1 MAAKIKHNSF
11 IDSIDE
17 IIKNAKEKGVVH
29 LYADNQILRGRK
41 ISINKQELLH
51 FGTTGYL
58 GLEQDPR
65 LKEAAI
71 DAIYSY
77 GTQFP
82 LSKTYISHP
91 LYATLEDK
99 IQEMYNYPIIITKN
113 STLGHLAVIP
123 TVIRDEDAII
133 LDHQVH
139 WSVQNATIALKARGV
154 PVEMI
159 RHNNMDMLERKIKEL
174 QSKVQN
180 IWYMADGVY
189 SMFGDFAPINDLK
202 SLLDKYPQL
211 HIYFDDVHGMS
222 WKGKNGTGFIS
233 SQFKKLDNR
242 ILLFSTLSKT
252 FGASGAMLICPNEK
266 FYHKIKNFGGP
277 LTFSAQLEPA
287 AVAAAIASA
296 NIHLSEEIYT
306 LQNQLQNRI
315 QYFNSLLDNS
325 DLPLIDQNESPVFY
339 IGTGMPATGYN
350 FVKRLM
356 DEGFFVNLGLFPA
369 VPVKNTGVRITVSLH
384 NQLKDIKALTEAM
397 QHHHSKALEETHTSL
412 NRIYRFFRIKTEK
425 SSDDKHTQNL
435 LKIDYFTDINEIDK
449 QLWNNYMAD
458 NNSCNWEGIHFIQSV
473 FKNNETKENNWKFH
487 FFIISDQKNNPLVV
501 TFFTTSLW
509 KDDLLAP
516 VKVSEQ
522 LEHIRKT
529 NPYHATQ
536 WVTAMGS
543 VFTAGKHHYTNLKH
557 PEWKNAWRNILIKI
571 EEINTALN
579 IKQTVL
585 RDFNNNDKTL
595 KEFFHL
601 HGFVQA
607 QMPEVC
613 LIKKIS
619 WKNKEQ
625 YISQLSARSR
635 RHFKKDIEPYTALL
649 RTEASNS
656 LDQRTLNHCFSLFE
670 NVQTI
675 NLNINTFNYPI
686 KLIEKMNE
694 SEHWEFILIYNKEVK
709 DQTENL
715 PIGVMFCFKN
725 QDKIYIPALVGID
738 YELNRK
744 FNIYRQLLFQTIM
757 RATDLNFKS
766 IDFGV
771 SASFEKK
778 KVGAT
783 PQALIAFVQAD
794 DNFAMERIETSF

>member
-11 IDSIDE
+11 LDSIDE
-17 IIKNAKEKGVVH
+17 VIKNAKEKGVVH
-29 LYADNQILRGRK
+29 LYADNKILQGRK
-41 ISINKQELLH
+41 ISVNKQELLH

-58 GLEQDPR
+58 GLEQDIR
-65 LKEAAI
+65 LKEAAVN
-71 DAIYSY
+71 AIYSF

-91 LYATLEDK
+91 LYATLEEK
-99 IQEMYNYPIIITKN
+99 IQEMYKYPVIITKN

-159 RHNNMDMLERKIKEL
+159 RHNNMEMLERKIKEL
-174 QSKVQN
+174 QNKVKN

-233 SQFKKLDNR
+233 SQFNSLSER
-242 ILLFSTLSKT
+242 ILLFCTLSKT
-252 FGASGAMLICPNEK
+252 FGASGAILICPNEK

-306 LQNQLQNRI
+306 LQNQLQDRI
-315 QYFNSLLDNS
+315 QYFNSLLDSTN
-325 DLPLIDQNESPVFY
+325 LPLIDKNESPVFY
-339 IGTGMPATGYN
+339 IGTGMPDTGYN

-356 DEGFFVNLGLFPA
+356 NEGFFINLGLFPA
-369 VPVKNTGVRITVSLH
+369 VPVKNTGARITVSLH

-397 QHHHSKALEETHTSL
+397 QYHHPKAIEETHTSL
-412 NRIYRFFRIKTEK
+412 NRIYRFFRLKTEK
-425 SSDDKHTQNL
+425 SYDDKHTQNL
-435 LKIDYFTDINEIDK
+435 LNFDYFTDINEIDK

-458 NNSCNWEGIHFIQSV
+458 NNSCNSEGIQFIQSV
-473 FKNNETKENNWKFH
+473 FKNNEAKENNWKFH
-487 FFIISDQKNNPLVV
+487 FFIVSDQNDNPVV
-501 TFFTTSLW
+501 ITFFTTSLW

-516 VKVSEQ
+516 VKISQQ
-522 LEHIRKT
+522 LEQIRKT

-543 VFTAGKHHYTNLKH
+543 VFTAGNHHYTNLKH
-557 PEWKNAWRNILIKI
+557 PEWQNAWRTILKKI
-571 EEINTALN
+571 EEINTQLN
-579 IKQTVL
+579 VKQTVL
-585 RDFNNNDKTL
+585 RDFFKTDTAL
-595 KEFFHL
+595 KDFFHL
-601 HGFVQA
+601 QGFVQA

-613 LIKKIS
+613 LIKKIT
-619 WKNKEQ
+619 WKNKDQ
-625 YISQLSARSR
+625 YINQLSTRSR
-635 RHFKKDIEPYTALL
+635 RHFKKDIEPFSSILKI
-649 RTEASNS
+649 EISDS
-656 LDQRTLNHCFSLFE
+656 LDQKTLNHCFTLFK
-670 NVQTI
+670 NVQTN
-675 NLNINTFNYPI
+675 NLNINTFNYPV
-686 KLIEKMNE
+686 KLLEKMNKN
-694 SEHWEFILIYNKEVK
+694 EHWEFILAYKKETK
-709 DQTENL
+709 EQEEKL

-725 QDKIYIPALVGID
+725 QNKIYIPALIGLD
-738 YELNRK
+738 YKLNQK

-757 RATDLNFKS
+757 RATKLNFKT

-783 PQALIAFVQAD
+783 PHSLIAFVQAD
-794 DNFAMERIETSF
+794 DNFSMERIETSY